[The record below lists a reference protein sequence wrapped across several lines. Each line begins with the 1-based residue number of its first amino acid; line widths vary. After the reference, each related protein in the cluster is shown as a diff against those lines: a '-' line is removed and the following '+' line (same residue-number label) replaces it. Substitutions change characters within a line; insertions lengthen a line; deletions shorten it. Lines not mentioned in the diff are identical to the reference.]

1 MGFHRRHI
9 DNNQIITLFR
19 EGGIDRVKEWY
30 TKGADALVL
39 EEGLASEIDDILG
52 LVNVDITEK
61 WNIVTK
67 MILIEDKNE
76 SIKTKSK

>member
-1 MGFHRRHI
+1 VGFHRRHI

>member
-76 SIKTKSK
+76 SIKTK